1 MRVDIQNFDKYI
13 YIYISKS
20 YNESII
26 LTKLFLISSENKML
40 AALTK
45 CEDSLNVD
53 PPSSEILH
61 SSNVNSSTID
71 SEEGV
76 ASKKLRSLNQNC
88 NHRTK
93 EPLYVSSS
101 GTAVS
106 CMPSFSGLPRFSFN
120 IDQELNDDRLK
131 IMKKNLE
138 LQTLQRRLTY
148 LAEFYYRELLGT
160 ISWAKD
166 LPGKKR

>member
-1 MRVDIQNFDKYI
+1 
-13 YIYISKS
+13 
-20 YNESII
+20 
-26 LTKLFLISSENKML
+26 ML

-61 SSNVNSSTID
+61 SSNDNSSIID

-76 ASKKLRSLNQNC
+76 AIKKSRSLNQNY

-120 IDQELNDDRLK
+120 IDQELSDDRLT
-131 IMKKNLE
+131 IVKKKLE

-166 LPGKKR
+166 LPGKKRRYLIHTL

>member
-1 MRVDIQNFDKYI
+1 
-13 YIYISKS
+13 
-20 YNESII
+20 
-26 LTKLFLISSENKML
+26 ML

-45 CEDSLNVD
+45 CEESLNVD

-61 SSNVNSSTID
+61 SSNDNSSITD

-76 ASKKLRSLNQNC
+76 AIKKSRSLNQNY

-106 CMPSFSGLPRFSFN
+106 CMPSFSGLPKFSFN
-120 IDQELNDDRLK
+120 IDQELSDDRLT
-131 IMKKNLE
+131 IVKKKLE

-160 ISWAKD
+160 ISWAKE
-166 LPGKKR
+166 LPGKKRRYLIHTV

>member
-1 MRVDIQNFDKYI
+1 M
-13 YIYISKS
+13 
-20 YNESII
+20 
-26 LTKLFLISSENKML
+26 LT
-40 AALTK
+40 ALTK

-61 SSNVNSSTID
+61 SSNDNSSIID

-76 ASKKLRSLNQNC
+76 AIKKSRSLNQNY

-120 IDQELNDDRLK
+120 IDQELSDDRLT
-131 IMKKNLE
+131 IVKKKLE

-166 LPGKKR
+166 LPGKKRRYLIHTV

>member
-1 MRVDIQNFDKYI
+1 
-13 YIYISKS
+13 
-20 YNESII
+20 
-26 LTKLFLISSENKML
+26 ML

-53 PPSSEILH
+53 PPSSDILQ
-61 SSNVNSSTID
+61 STNDNSSIID

-76 ASKKLRSLNQNC
+76 ATKKSRSLNHNY

-120 IDQELNDDRLK
+120 IDQELSDDRLT
-131 IMKKNLE
+131 IVKKNLE

-148 LAEFYYRELLGT
+148 LAEFYHRELLGT

-166 LPGKKR
+166 LPGKKRRYLIHTVYPIDHSIIL

>member
-1 MRVDIQNFDKYI
+1 
-13 YIYISKS
+13 
-20 YNESII
+20 
-26 LTKLFLISSENKML
+26 ML

-61 SSNVNSSTID
+61 SSNDNSSITD

-76 ASKKLRSLNQNC
+76 AIKKSRSLNQNY

-106 CMPSFSGLPRFSFN
+106 CMPSFSGLPKFSFN
-120 IDQELNDDRLK
+120 IDQELSDDRLT
-131 IMKKNLE
+131 IVKKKLE

-160 ISWAKD
+160 ISWAKE
-166 LPGKKR
+166 LPGKKRRYLIHTV

>member
-1 MRVDIQNFDKYI
+1 M
-13 YIYISKS
+13 
-20 YNESII
+20 
-26 LTKLFLISSENKML
+26 LTE
-40 AALTK
+40 LTK

-61 SSNVNSSTID
+61 SSNVNTSTID

-76 ASKKLRSLNQNC
+76 ASKKSRSLNQNY
-88 NHRTK
+88 NHCTK

-120 IDQELNDDRLK
+120 ID
-131 IMKKNLE
+131 
-138 LQTLQRRLTY
+138 
-148 LAEFYYRELLGT
+148 
-160 ISWAKD
+160 
-166 LPGKKR
+166 

>member
-1 MRVDIQNFDKYI
+1 M
-13 YIYISKS
+13 
-20 YNESII
+20 
-26 LTKLFLISSENKML
+26 LT
-40 AALTK
+40 ALTK

-61 SSNVNSSTID
+61 SSNVDSQTID
-71 SEEGV
+71 SEEVV
-76 ASKKLRSLNQNC
+76 ARKKSRNLNQNY

-120 IDQELNDDRLK
+120 IDQELSDDHLT
-131 IMKKNLE
+131 IVKKNLE

-166 LPGKKR
+166 LPGKKKRYLIHAN

>member
-1 MRVDIQNFDKYI
+1 
-13 YIYISKS
+13 
-20 YNESII
+20 
-26 LTKLFLISSENKML
+26 ML

-61 SSNVNSSTID
+61 SSNDNSSIID

-76 ASKKLRSLNQNC
+76 AIKKSRSLNQNY

-120 IDQELNDDRLK
+120 IDQELSDERLT
-131 IMKKNLE
+131 IVKKKLE

-166 LPGKKR
+166 LPGKKRRYLIDTV

>member
-1 MRVDIQNFDKYI
+1 
-13 YIYISKS
+13 
-20 YNESII
+20 
-26 LTKLFLISSENKML
+26 ML

-53 PPSSEILH
+53 PPSSEILY
-61 SSNVNSSTID
+61 SSNINSSTID

-76 ASKKLRSLNQNC
+76 ASKKPRGLNQNH

-120 IDQELNDDRLK
+120 IDQELSDDRLT
-131 IMKKNLE
+131 IVKKNLQ

-148 LAEFYYRELLGT
+148 LAEFYYR
-160 ISWAKD
+160 D
-166 LPGKKR
+166 LRQDQKKSLSMNIWFVLSLNTCCWGFVRSEK

>member
-1 MRVDIQNFDKYI
+1 
-13 YIYISKS
+13 
-20 YNESII
+20 
-26 LTKLFLISSENKML
+26 ML

-53 PPSSEILH
+53 PPSSEILY
-61 SSNVNSSTID
+61 SSNINSSTID

-76 ASKKLRSLNQNC
+76 ASKKPRGLNQNH

-120 IDQELNDDRLK
+120 IDQELSDDRLT
-131 IMKKNLE
+131 IVKKNLQ

-148 LAEFYYRELLGT
+148 LAEFYYRELIGT

-166 LPGKKR
+166 LPGKKSRYLIIAVHSVHFVIINVILKSVFFYFFQNIVIYL

>member
-1 MRVDIQNFDKYI
+1 M
-13 YIYISKS
+13 
-20 YNESII
+20 
-26 LTKLFLISSENKML
+26 LT
-40 AALTK
+40 ALTK

-61 SSNVNSSTID
+61 SSNDNSSITD

-76 ASKKLRSLNQNC
+76 AIKKSRSHNQNY

-93 EPLYVSSS
+93 EPLYVSST

-120 IDQELNDDRLK
+120 IDQELSDDRLT
-131 IMKKNLE
+131 IVKKKLE

-166 LPGKKR
+166 LPGKKRQYLIDTV

>member
-1 MRVDIQNFDKYI
+1 
-13 YIYISKS
+13 
-20 YNESII
+20 
-26 LTKLFLISSENKML
+26 ML

-45 CEDSLNVD
+45 CEDSLHVD

-61 SSNVNSSTID
+61 SSNGNSSTID

-76 ASKKLRSLNQNC
+76 ASKKPRSLNQNY

-120 IDQELNDDRLK
+120 IDQELSDDRLT
-131 IMKKNLE
+131 IVKKNLE

-148 LAEFYYRELLGT
+148 LAEFYYRELIGT

-166 LPGKKR
+166 LPGKKSRYLIRAVVSVNFM

>member
-1 MRVDIQNFDKYI
+1 
-13 YIYISKS
+13 
-20 YNESII
+20 
-26 LTKLFLISSENKML
+26 ML

-53 PPSSEILH
+53 PPSSDILH
-61 SSNVNSSTID
+61 SSNDNSSIID

-76 ASKKLRSLNQNC
+76 AIKKSRSLNQNY

-120 IDQELNDDRLK
+120 IDQELSDDRLT
-131 IMKKNLE
+131 IVKKKLE

-166 LPGKKR
+166 LPGKKRRYLIDTV

>member
-1 MRVDIQNFDKYI
+1 
-13 YIYISKS
+13 
-20 YNESII
+20 
-26 LTKLFLISSENKML
+26 ML

-61 SSNVNSSTID
+61 SSNDNSSIID

-76 ASKKLRSLNQNC
+76 AIKKSRSLNQNY

-93 EPLYVSSS
+93 EPLYVSST

-120 IDQELNDDRLK
+120 IDQELSDDRLT
-131 IMKKNLE
+131 IVKKKLE

-166 LPGKKR
+166 LPGKKRRYLIHTV